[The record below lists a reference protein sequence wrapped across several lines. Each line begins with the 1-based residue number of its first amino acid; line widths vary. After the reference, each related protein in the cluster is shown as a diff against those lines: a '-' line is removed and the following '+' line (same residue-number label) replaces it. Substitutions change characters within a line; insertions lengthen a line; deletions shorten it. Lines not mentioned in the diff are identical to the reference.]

1 MNERI
6 RSIVQNPL
14 TIPIAVGVVSFGA
27 GVGAGYILARRTG
40 KEAELY
46 EIPQINVELTEE
58 DLEKLQE
65 LEDDLD
71 ELEEDLEEILDLPS
85 VKPEDVDEFVKTA
98 LETFPKT
105 VEVDGEKFEAEDE
118 EHLKVVGSPAEVTPI
133 RRNAFAGND
142 DDWNY
147 PEEARN
153 RTTEAPYILHKDEFY
168 ADEKDYSQLTLTYY
182 AGDNIMVDDDE
193 SPIYNHER
201 IVGPLRFGH
210 GSGDPK
216 VFYVRNDRMKAEYE
230 ILEDQGLYS
239 VEVLGLEIENNQRAK
254 DLKHMHEPAKFRRE

>member
-1 MNERI
+1 MKERI
-6 RSIVQNPL
+6 ASIIRHPL
-14 TIPIAVGVVSFGA
+14 TIPMTVGVVSFGA
-27 GVGAGYILARRTG
+27 GVGAGYILARKTG

-46 EIPQINVELTEE
+46 EIPQVNIELTEE
-58 DLEKLQE
+58 DLEEMEEEQVDVISI
-65 LEDDLD
+65 EDGETVVQTVDVED
-71 ELEEDLEEILDLPS
+71 FIKTKLEEHTKL
-85 VKPEDVDEFVKTA
+85 
-98 LETFPKT
+98 

-118 EHLKVVGSPAEVTPI
+118 EHLKVVGSPPEITPVH
-133 RRNAFAGND
+133 RNAFAGND
-142 DDWNY
+142 ADWNY

-153 RTTEAPYILHKDEFY
+153 RTTELPYIIHKDEFY

>member
-1 MNERI
+1 MKERI
-6 RSIVQNPL
+6 ASIVRHPL
-14 TIPIAVGVVSFGA
+14 TIPMTVGVVSFGV
-27 GVGAGYILARRTG
+27 GVGAGYILARKTG

-46 EIPQINVELTEE
+46 EIPQVNIELTEE
-58 DLEKLQE
+58 DLEEMEEQVDVISI
-65 LEDDLD
+65 EDGETVVQTVDVED
-71 ELEEDLEEILDLPS
+71 FIKTTLEEHTKL
-85 VKPEDVDEFVKTA
+85 
-98 LETFPKT
+98 

-118 EHLKVVGSPAEVTPI
+118 EHLKVVGSPPEITPVH
-133 RRNAFAGND
+133 RNAFAGND
-142 DDWNY
+142 ADWNY

-153 RTTEAPYILHKDEFY
+153 RTTELPYIIHKDEFY